1 MLSNNKAW
9 ENISLYQSKNFS
21 KVLLGSTACLLEG
34 IRYSLFL
41 EMKII
46 FRIINAF
53 EESCLASLYA
63 LVVFFCDH
71 ICWGNTEQPF
81 HIVLNNGKIP

>member
-41 EMKII
+41 EMKIM

-63 LVVFFCDH
+63 LVFFFFV
-71 ICWGNTEQPF
+71 IISVAET
-81 HIVLNNGKIP
+81 LNNHSTLF